1 MSSRVL
7 KSFFFFNLLH
17 PLMLLHKMPRQK
29 MPRIQVLLSC
39 PQKPLLYC
47 GRVLQEK
54 AHFSTDQKE
63 GRKGKQLKITTHK
76 QY

>member
-1 MSSRVL
+1 
-7 KSFFFFNLLH
+7 
-17 PLMLLHKMPRQK
+17 

-47 GRVLQEK
+47 GWVLQEK

-63 GRKGKQLKITTHK
+63 GGKGKQLKIATHK